1 MKLKK
6 YLAIEEMHSLSSSA
20 QLCNVDSMFLILQ
33 AAADSRVHCWHPVR
47 LFLPC
52 PFRFEV
58 SACLSSWHMC
68 LFFFFKPLLRDLDL
82 LCALILSAVC
92 FPKGLHV
99 ELSLH
104 SLIKI
109 RHGLGGRGKEW
120 SHTEREANMT
130 LFLFVLQGSFLI

>member
-1 MKLKK
+1 M
-6 YLAIEEMHSLSSSA
+6 
-20 QLCNVDSMFLILQ
+20 
-33 AAADSRVHCWHPVR
+33 PVIMAHV
-47 LFLPC
+47 P
-52 PFRFEV
+52 
-58 SACLSSWHMC
+58 
-68 LFFFFKPLLRDLDL
+68 FFFFKPLLRDLDL